1 MLSTSI
7 CAAICGPVRLPMVP
21 SVTTWKY
28 TGTDVLKFGPARPL
42 AELGRSACTSPRSG
56 SRTSPPRPRTAA
68 PDPCAAAAAVGS
80 HDEAG
85 EPTPAPP
92 PVPLDGPSATAA
104 RSAPAST
111 RPKVTVRR
119 CILPLLST
127 LSGGSHGNPSS
138 DGPPPQAT
146 LTGAPTDRK
155 STRLNSSHVAISY
168 AVFCL
173 KKKNERLRIYPFTEK
188 TYIATGHR

>member
-1 MLSTSI
+1 
-7 CAAICGPVRLPMVP
+7 MVP

-127 LSGGSHGNPSS
+127 PSGGSHGNPSS
-138 DGPPPQAT
+138 EGPPPQAT
-146 LTGAPTDRK
+146 LTGAPTRYNGQRRVTCCAGRSEEHTSELQSREK
-155 STRLNSSHVAISY
+155 LVCRLQ
-168 AVFCL
+168 L
-173 KKKNERLRIYPFTEK
+173 EKKK
-188 TYIATGHR
+188 